1 MWALKTTPCFE
12 NVGQFYCPVT
22 SDSYTNGLN
31 PSLMAAWCI
40 FVREL
45 CTSEQMCVVQQAD
58 ATKTA
63 MTTINVSGEEKC
75 VLSPSWLEKAPGVYL
90 TTTYSRNDCTYIL
103 LKSCKQKIEINKSDL
118 SVFVWRIW
126 RIQPHKTTMFITVY
140 SQIFLNIYFLFML
153 LNAGHT
159 IRCKKQLKI
168 KEYIWSAHRRD
179 WQLKRTLD
187 VKILTILGCRRTKAA
202 VLEMVG

>member
-1 MWALKTTPCFE
+1 MYFRAWIVYEWADVC
-12 NVGQFYCPVT
+12 G
-22 SDSYTNGLN
+22 STNKLTLQKLRWL
-31 PSLMAAWCI
+31 PLM
-40 FVREL
+40 FQER
-45 CTSEQMCVVQQAD
+45 
-58 ATKTA
+58 
-63 MTTINVSGEEKC
+63 KC

-126 RIQPHKTTMFITVY
+126 RVQPHKTTMFITVY
-140 SQIFLNIYFLFML
+140 SKIFLNIYFLFML

-168 KEYIWSAHRRD
+168 KEYINLKCTQTRLATQAHAR
-179 WQLKRTLD
+179 
-187 VKILTILGCRRTKAA
+187 C
-202 VLEMVG
+202 